1 MKNRKISWNVIRNY
15 IEYFL
20 IYCFGGW
27 LYESIWC
34 DVIYHRRGFLNR
46 GTLFGPWLPIYGIG
60 FFIIL
65 AIFRLLKI
73 KKPWTVFIVGGVIAT
88 IAEFIASYIMDK
100 TVGGY
105 TWNYSGY
112 FMNFKGRIAL
122 VPSLMFGLLIFLAIC
137 VIHPAIV
144 KLQNKYKDNRI
155 HNIIFFVVFALFV
168 LDLICRI
175 WLGPNFKG

>member
-1 MKNRKISWNVIRNY
+1 MKNRKISLDVIRNY

-65 AIFRLLKI
+65 GIFTLLKI
-73 KKPWTVFIVGGVIAT
+73 KKPWTVFIVGGLIAT

-105 TWNYSGY
+105 TWNYATY
-112 FMNFKGRIAL
+112 FMNYKGRIAL
-122 VPSLMFGLLIFLAIC
+122 VPSLMFGLLICLAIC

-144 KLQNKYKDNRI
+144 KFQNKYKDNRI
-155 HNIIFFVVFALFV
+155 HNIIFIVVFALFI
-168 LDLICRI
+168 LDLTCRI